1 MKLSIAQ
8 LTIALATY
16 VTENKVS
23 LASFSA
29 TRDNT
34 VGLLDTIGKIF
45 TIETN
50 FVDKLAIFDGEDLSN
65 GKIVEE
71 WASDLILPQDHDP
84 SGANA
89 LAPYD
94 STYRP
99 VYFSY
104 TLGRKYIPQTIR
116 NNDIERAVHNEAQF
130 VSIVADKTKKMYDS
144 ETMLKYGIK
153 REALGVLATMC
164 ESCMDSSDA
173 DATYAA
179 LTTTISANHGVNEH
193 LYCTA
198 NTTNYGVVKAIK
210 SSDNLTMQDAI
221 DGGYIIAYDLVS
233 TLAKPV
239 DTQTGEAFIKQLKG
253 DVEVASDYSEG
264 HSLNLNTLGAT
275 PENGLV
281 LVLKQGIMPSIEV
294 DVQAG
299 AFNGEKVALPTKIV
313 VVPNLGSADAK
324 VWGVL
329 IDARGVKLHNTYRAV
344 RENINGKGDFLNMFF
359 HTENTA
365 FVSRNV
371 FVKVYKSA

>member
-8 LTIALATY
+8 LTSTLTQY
-16 VTENKVS
+16 VSENKVS
-23 LASFSA
+23 LATFNA
-29 TRDNT
+29 TRENT

-45 TIETN
+45 TITTN
-50 FVDKLAIFDGEDLSN
+50 FVDKLAMFDGEDLSN

-71 WASDLILPQDHDP
+71 WASDLILPQDYDP
-84 SGANA
+84 SGADA
-89 LAPYD
+89 LAPHD

-104 TLGRKYIPQTIR
+104 TLSRKYIPQTIR
-116 NNDIERAVHNEAQF
+116 NNDIERAVHNEEQF
-130 VSIVADKTKKMYDS
+130 VSIVADKAKKMYDS
-144 ETMLKYGIK
+144 EIMLKYGIK
-153 REALGVLATMC
+153 REVFGVLATMC
-164 ESCMDSSDA
+164 MSCMNSSDA

-179 LTTTISANHGVNEH
+179 LTTTINQNHAVNDH
-193 LYCTA
+193 LYCTG

-210 SSDNLTMQDAI
+210 SSDNLTVQAAI
-221 DGGYIIAYDLVS
+221 DGGYLIAYDLVS
-233 TLAKPV
+233 SLAKPV
-239 DTQTGEAFIKQLKG
+239 DTPTGEAFIKQLKS
-253 DVEVASDYSEG
+253 DVEIASDYSEG

-275 PENGLV
+275 NQDGLV

-299 AFNGEKVALPTKIV
+299 AFHGDKVAIPTKV
-313 VVPNLGSADAK
+313 VAVPNLGSADAK

-329 IDARGVKLHNTYRAV
+329 IDARGLKLHNTYRAV

-371 FVKVYKSA
+371 FVKVYKAA